1 MTDNKKEIFIELNEG
16 KEEDFDKGDNE
27 DDKQNVEVEPEET
40 TKVAQIKEED
50 DLDNNK
56 KKEYLDDLTSDPD
69 APALNTTPADPAGN
83 AGR

>member
-27 DDKQNVEVEPEET
+27 EDKQNVEPEET
-40 TKVAQIKEED
+40 PKVAQTKEED

-56 KKEYLDDLTSDPD
+56 KK
-69 APALNTTPADPAGN
+69 
-83 AGR
+83 RIFR